1 MSAQGKSRAVKSKPT
16 PCPSTIPEAGLDLSH
31 AVTAYREWLVEQALI
46 RTNGNVSEAA
56 RLLNVK
62 RTTLDRMRHRLSQV
76 RLVPR
81 LVPGLRALASN
92 ETDPDTGVHAKG
104 EAQSGGDGVMRFSP
118 RRVAEM
124 KARGLNNA
132 QIGNELGCNRY
143 MVERLLREA
152 TGLAKCGA
160 RKDGARV

>member
-1 MSAQGKSRAVKSKPT
+1 MSAQGKTRAVKSKPT

-62 RTTLDRMRHRLSQV
+62 RTTLDQMRRRGSRV

-81 LVPGLRALASN
+81 LPSAMNGSAPEPV
-92 ETDPDTGVHAKG
+92 TGVHERERSA
-104 EAQSGGDGVMRFSP
+104 SGNAGGVMRFS
-118 RRVAEM
+118 RSRAAELRGQGLSIPAI
-124 KARGLNNA
+124 AR
-132 QIGNELGCNRY
+132 ELGCNRY
-143 MVERLLREA
+143 MAEKLLSEPRPI
-152 TGLAKCGA
+152 AKCGA
-160 RKDGARV
+160 RREAER